1 MSITVLENAFLLDC
15 TGAEPRDGAAVVIED
30 SIIREVVE
38 PGGRLSAFP
47 DARRIDLHGLT
58 LMPGLIDAH
67 VHLCAVESNPA
78 EQHRQI
84 PPSLVAAKAVRRLE
98 QTLLQGFTTVR
109 DAGGADYGF
118 REMVEQGVVE
128 GPRVRVSGNHI
139 YQTGGHGDKR
149 RPAELCCAIQATDVG
164 IVGAVADGCDEVRKV
179 VREQLRRHADQVK
192 LMCSGGAMSPGDELE
207 TSQFTREEIAVAVAE
222 AAAANRYV
230 MAHAYSG
237 AAVRN
242 AVAAGVRSIEH
253 GNLMDEEAA
262 RLIRDAGAYL
272 VPTLVTY
279 EAIARNSERMGI
291 SAFMLEKVNAARE
304 KGLQSLEYAYRAG
317 VKIGSGS
324 DLLGGMFRY
333 QAHELELQGEVQP
346 AMDVLLSAT
355 RVNAEIMRLDDQIG
369 TVEAGKI
376 ADLLVVRGNPLKDL
390 CVFQD
395 TDNLR
400 VIMKEGR
407 EVKNLLPG

>member
-1 MSITVLENAFLLDC
+1 MAITVFENAFLIDC
-15 TGAEPRDGAAVVIED
+15 TGAEPMDGATVVVED
-30 SIIREVVE
+30 STIREIVA
-38 PGGRLSAFP
+38 PGSRSPAFS
-47 DARRIDLHGLT
+47 DARRMDLGGRT

-164 IVGAVADGCDEVRKV
+164 LVGAVADGCDEVRKV

-192 LMCSGGAMSPGDELE
+192 LMCSGGAMSPGDALE
-207 TSQFTREEIAVAVAE
+207 TSQFTREEIAVAVTE

-253 GNLMDEEAA
+253 GNLMDEDAA
-262 RLIRDAGAYL
+262 GLIRDAGAYL

-279 EAIARNSERMGI
+279 EAIARNSEKMGV
-291 SAFMLEKVNAARE
+291 SDFMLEKVDAARE
-304 KGLQSLEYAYRAG
+304 KGLQSLEYACRAG
-317 VKIGSGS
+317 VKIGLGS

-333 QAHELELQGEVQP
+333 QAHELELQGEVQA
-346 AMDVLLSAT
+346 AMEVLLSAT
-355 RVNAEIMRLDDQIG
+355 RVNAEIMRLNDRIG
-369 TVEAGKI
+369 TVEPGKI
-376 ADLLVVRGNPLKDL
+376 ADLLVVDGNPLEDL
-390 CVFQD
+390 SLFQHPSK
-395 TDNLR
+395 LCL
-400 VIMKEGR
+400 IMKEGR
-407 EVKNLLPG
+407 AVKNLLQA